1 MLSRGV
7 IQLATV
13 LFLLIGFIFTSAS
26 ALSYWREVTV
36 SRDVELVTIGEPV
49 EIIIE
54 DLNDHTNL
62 QQLVPM
68 GYVMTVGETEEVV
81 LEYQVSVSRELLNTV
96 DLIVNVDNILINNDT
111 TYSHL
116 VEFDVMGFGEEAK
129 LDLFNS
135 ALLITVRVRLTE
147 PIDLDEAI
155 DNDWSTD
162 LVNVV
167 DSQEAFL
174 QLKGQAIKF
183 TLSFELQTKENIQE
197 ELT

>member
-1 MLSRGV
+1 M